1 MKNMRVKQILL
12 AAAFLTGGTF
22 AAEAQESA
30 AMTFIDNALN
40 PRMAAMGGVMSGLS
54 ADAYAQFGN
63 IAAVPHYDD
72 TFSAGVS
79 YSAWQPTASAS
90 NVGILG
96 AIYKTGRF
104 GVSVGASASINA
116 PYMGMDDYG
125 VPTGKYTPTDWRV
138 GAGVSYLI
146 TDDFSAGLGLNYA
159 SSKISAKYP
168 AYYTAFA
175 SLQLMYRI
183 EDFSISL
190 SGNNLGL
197 PVSTHAGN
205 KFDIPMNGE
214 LSVAYANSWDEHE
227 LSAVVDG
234 RMYFGGPLA
243 AGGSVGAEYGYDS
256 LVYVRAGY
264 HYASVGNGI
273 PSFASAGLGFR
284 FFGVNIDAA
293 YLFGWGNSPLKH
305 TFTVGVGYSF

>member
-1 MKNMRVKQILL
+1 MRVKQILL

-159 SSKISAKYP
+159 SSKISLAK
-168 AYYTAFA
+168 
-175 SLQLMYRI
+175 QEWMY
-183 EDFSISL
+183 
-190 SGNNLGL
+190 
-197 PVSTHAGN
+197 
-205 KFDIPMNGE
+205 K
-214 LSVAYANSWDEHE
+214 
-227 LSAVVDG
+227 
-234 RMYFGGPLA
+234 
-243 AGGSVGAEYGYDS
+243 
-256 LVYVRAGY
+256 
-264 HYASVGNGI
+264 
-273 PSFASAGLGFR
+273 
-284 FFGVNIDAA
+284 
-293 YLFGWGNSPLKH
+293 
-305 TFTVGVGYSF
+305 